1 MFPLAL
7 RASLCFGLIGIAPLS
22 AQQTFWPEDWTD
34 TAAPVEQSVAFALY
48 TTHAGTLKMTA
59 QLYPLAD
66 GIDREVA
73 LSVRPRGAADAPWR
87 EVARVQVDETPYGWP
102 QADVGRW
109 LAHFRVDGWDMTR
122 DFDYRVTAA
131 GGAATFDGVVRR
143 DPVERRTVKVA
154 SLSCNDNLNRGPRQ
168 DIVDNLRHQDPDLV
182 FFAGDQSYDHKRHY
196 HAWLLWGRQFVDLTR
211 DRPTVTIPDDHDIG
225 QGNVWG
231 AGGIK
236 ADNAAG
242 DSGGYHYSADY
253 VNAVQAAQCWHL
265 PDPVDP
271 TPVARGI
278 GVYFTALDVGGVS
291 FAVIEDRKFKT
302 GPRGLIAGKKGRS
315 DHFNEPGFDTSR
327 LDIPEARL
335 LGERQLAFL
344 DRWSQDWTGVEMKAV
359 LSQTVFANAAHLH
372 GLGVRGKDVPKM
384 LEKRPGMRL
393 IADLDSNG
401 WPQSGRNRAL
411 AAIRR
416 GFATMLCGDQHLA
429 TLIHHGVNE
438 YGDAGVSFV
447 SPSILN
453 HYGRAWSPL
462 GEPER
467 AIEGGLPMRGDYRD
481 GFGNKITMLAYV
493 NPDAARV
500 HATTEDGELW
510 GPAAEGY
517 GLVYFDKQER
527 TMRYEVWP
535 RMVDVRDPNAK
546 PYEGWPLTRTQQEQ
560 YGREARAWLPTIV
573 VDGMDN
579 PVVQVVE
586 EATGDVV
593 YTLRIRGTRFTP
605 KVFKPGYYKVV
616 VSGQPGPSK
625 EVVDLEATRQPKGEV
640 EVSF

>member
-1 MFPLAL
+1 MNAPVL
-7 RASLCFGLIGIAPLS
+7 RAISGLLLLTAAS
-22 AQQTFWPEDWTD
+22 AQQTFWPEDWKD
-34 TAAPVEQSVAFALY
+34 TAAPLEQSVAFALY
-48 TTHAGTLKMTA
+48 TTHADTLKLTA
-59 QLYPLAD
+59 QLYPLPD
-66 GIDREVA
+66 GVDRDVV
-73 LSVRPRGAADAPWR
+73 LSVRPQKTWNAEWR
-87 EVARVQVDETPYGWP
+87 EVARVKVDETDYGWP
-102 QADVGRW
+102 QEGVKRW

-131 GGAATFDGVVRR
+131 GGDATFEGKIRR
-143 DPVERRTVKVA
+143 DPVDQQVIKVA
-154 SLSCNDNLNRGPRQ
+154 SLSCNDNVHRGPRQ

-196 HAWLLWGRQFVDLTR
+196 EAWLLWGRQFVDLTR

-236 ADNAAG
+236 ADNGAG
-242 DSGGYHYSADY
+242 DSGGYYFSADY

-271 TPVARGI
+271 APVARGI
-278 GVYFTALDVGGVS
+278 GVYFTGLKVGGVG

-315 DHFNEPGFDTSR
+315 DHFNDPDFDTSR
-327 LDIPEARL
+327 LDVPEARL

-344 DRWSQDWTGVEMKAV
+344 ERWTQDWTGVEMKAV

-372 GLGVRGKDVPKM
+372 GLGVRGKDAQKM
-384 LEKRPGMRL
+384 LQKRPGMRL

-401 WPQSGRNRAL
+401 WPQTGRNRAL
-411 AAIRR
+411 ATIRK

-438 YGDAGVSFV
+438 FGDAGVSFV

-481 GFGNKITMLAYV
+481 GFGNKMTMLAYV
-493 NPDAARV
+493 NPDKDRL
-500 HATTEDGELW
+500 HATTDDGEQW

-517 GLVYFDKQER
+517 GLVYFDKAAR

-535 RMVDVRDPNAK
+535 RMVDVKKGAE
-546 PYEGWPLTRTQQEQ
+546 PYEGWPVTRTQQDQ
-560 YGREARAWLPTIV
+560 YGRAARAWLPTV
-573 VDGMDN
+573 VVSGAEH
-579 PVVQVVE
+579 PVVQVVD

-593 YTLRIRGTRFTP
+593 YTLRIRGQRFTP
-605 KVFKPGYYKVV
+605 KVFRPGVYTVR
-616 VSGQPGPSK
+616 VSGQPGP
-625 EVVDLEATRQPKGEV
+625 ERVLEGLVATPKPEGELAV
-640 EVSF
+640 AF

>member
-1 MFPLAL
+1 M
-7 RASLCFGLIGIAPLS
+7 
-22 AQQTFWPEDWTD
+22 
-34 TAAPVEQSVAFALY
+34 
-48 TTHAGTLKMTA
+48 
-59 QLYPLAD
+59 
-66 GIDREVA
+66 
-73 LSVRPRGAADAPWR
+73 
-87 EVARVQVDETPYGWP
+87 
-102 QADVGRW
+102 
-109 LAHFRVDGWDMTR
+109 
-122 DFDYRVTAA
+122 
-131 GGAATFDGVVRR
+131 
-143 DPVERRTVKVA
+143 
-154 SLSCNDNLNRGPRQ
+154 
-168 DIVDNLRHQDPDLV
+168 
-182 FFAGDQSYDHKRHY
+182 
-196 HAWLLWGRQFVDLTR
+196 
-211 DRPTVTIPDDHDIG
+211 
-225 QGNVWG
+225 
-231 AGGIK
+231 
-236 ADNAAG
+236 
-242 DSGGYHYSADY
+242 
-253 VNAVQAAQCWHL
+253 
-265 PDPVDP
+265 
-271 TPVARGI
+271 
-278 GVYFTALDVGGVS
+278 
-291 FAVIEDRKFKT
+291 IEDRKFKT

-344 DRWSQDWTGVEMKAV
+344 ERWSQDWTGVEMKAV

-411 AAIRR
+411 AVIRK

-462 GEPER
+462 DEPAR

-493 NPDAARV
+493 NPDAERV
-500 HATTEDGELW
+500 HAQTEDGELW

-517 GLVYFDKQER
+517 GLVHFDKHER

-535 RMVDVRDPNAK
+535 RMVDARAPGAE
-546 PYEGWPLTRTQQEQ
+546 PYEGWPVERTQQDQ

-573 VDGMDN
+573 VEGMQH
-579 PVVQVVE
+579 PVVQVIE

-616 VSGQPGPSK
+616 VSGQPGPSA
-625 EVVDLEATRQPKGEV
+625 EVVDLEATRQQKGEV
-640 EVSF
+640 KVRF